1 MEYYGS
7 IISFCSRGGSKPAVV
22 ALSISLVITLCLFY
36 LLTNLFAYAEA
47 RQQERQEYLLSDT
60 VVRSTATAIELTKQ
74 NQSLVQSVPDPKYD
88 YNRSSLKPFNTE
100 LGTETKNI
108 NNWITINHDIYGT
121 RSSNQTVIKKDNIGT
136 LQVKWRLTNDVEIQD
151 PPILV
156 GNRGYVQDYSGT
168 VIAFDTTK
176 GKILW
181 KVHAGSGP
189 TMGLTFN
196 EGIVFASTGY
206 NSTVVAINATDG
218 KIVWQ
223 SPALGNPK
231 RGYSITSQPIV
242 WKDYVIV
249 GSAAHGDD
257 TNGVLSLQGNITA
270 LNATNGKI
278 IWNMRTTAGDWVQL
292 GKAPPYNGDASAWS
306 GGSLDPEVGIM
317 YIPLGSPSPNFNA
330 TTRKTPNL
338 YANHMI
344 AVNVTNGKMIWA
356 TPFIDYGTVLNV
368 TVPDTHDWDTSWGSS
383 ISKITFA
390 NGTKQKK
397 IVVGHDK
404 MGNIIAMDATTG
416 KEIWWKTLGKQ
427 YNTDLVPSSNGSGL
441 VWSYGIFNYHAID
454 SNNNTTT
461 LYVAATNRGVNY
473 FTDNGVAGHRVA
485 ASHTIDLGL
494 RNGTIAAVDL
504 GTGKIKWQYQ
514 TDFPP
519 RVSPLV
525 TDDIVLAGYIPF
537 TEKAKSKSKSSITA
551 IPTNHTRTVKSGVI
565 LALDKKTGKRLW
577 EYDVNAPISPV
588 GPSVGSGMLFVP
600 TGKIQGQLSKHMPK
614 AEGSIVAFGL
624 P

>member
-1 MEYYGS
+1 MEHYSS
-7 IISFCSRGGSKPAVV
+7 IIIFCSGLAFKSAVV
-22 ALSISLVITLCLFY
+22 VLSISLVIMLSFLF
-36 LLTNLFAYAEA
+36 LRTNSFAYVEV
-47 RQQERQEYLLSDT
+47 RQQEQEQGQRQQLRDT
-60 VVRSTATAIELTKQ
+60 LVAVAATTTEVIKQ
-74 NQSLVQSVPDPKYD
+74 NLSLNQNTPDLKND
-88 YNRSSLKPFNTE
+88 HNSSLKPFNSE
-100 LGTETKNI
+100 LGTESKNN
-108 NNWITINHDIYGT
+108 NNWITVNHDIYGS
-121 RSSNQTVIKKDNIGT
+121 RSSNQTVIKKDNINI
-136 LQVKWRLTNDVEIQD
+136 LQVKWRLINDVQIQD
-151 PPILV
+151 PPIVV
-156 GNRGYVQDYSGT
+156 GNRDYIQDYSGT

-176 GKILW
+176 GKVLW
-181 KVHAGSGP
+181 KVRAGSGP

-196 EGIVFASTGY
+196 KGLVFAATGY

-218 KIVWQ
+218 RVVWQ

-231 RGYSITSQPIV
+231 IGYHITSQPIV

-257 TNGVLSLQGNITA
+257 TNGVLLVQGNITA
-270 LNATNGKI
+270 LNATNGRI
-278 IWNMRTTAGDWVQL
+278 IWNMRTTTGDWVQP

-306 GGSLDPEVGIM
+306 GGSLDPETGII

-368 TVPDTHDWDTSWGSS
+368 MVPDTHDWDTSWGSS
-383 ISKITFA
+383 ISKVTFD
-390 NGTKQKK
+390 NGTQKK
-397 IVVGHDK
+397 IVIGHDK

-427 YNTDLVPSSNGSGL
+427 YNTDSIPSPNGSGL

-454 SNNNTTT
+454 NNNT
-461 LYVAATNRGVNY
+461 LYIAATNRGVNY

-485 ASHTIDLGL
+485 APHTIDLGL
-494 RNGTIAAVDL
+494 RNGTIAAMDL
-504 GTGKIKWQYQ
+504 RTGKIKWQYQ
-514 TDFPP
+514 TEFPP

-525 TDDIVLAGYIPF
+525 TDDIVFAGYIPF
-537 TEKAKSKSKSSITA
+537 TEKAKSKSSTMTA
-551 IPTNHTRTVKSGVI
+551 MPTNPTRTIKSGVI
-565 LALDKKTGKRLW
+565 LALDKQTGKKLW
-577 EYDVNAPISPV
+577 EYDVNAPISLV
-588 GPSVGSGMLFVP
+588 GPSIGNGMLFVP
-600 TGKIQGQLSKHMPK
+600 TGKIQGQQLKGMPK
-614 AEGSIVAFGL
+614 GEGSIVAFGL